1 MSLLRRVA
9 VRRGAPYVFEPNG
22 DVLRRAVERGFT
34 QMLDSMFRQGAF
46 GGRTVE
52 EAFRVSVEPTAA
64 DRDGGR
70 LIVEIGVAPSQPM
83 RFLTVRLFQSGERF
97 TIAEE
102 A

>member
-1 MSLLRRVA
+1 MSLLRRA
-9 VRRGAPYVFEPNG
+9 AIRRGASYVFEPNG
-22 DVLRRAVERGFT
+22 DMLRRAVERGFT

-46 GGRTVE
+46 VGRKAE

-64 DRDGGR
+64 DRDSGR
-70 LIVEIGVAPSQPM
+70 LIVEIGVAPSLPM
-83 RFLTVRLFQSGERF
+83 RFLTVRLSQAGERF